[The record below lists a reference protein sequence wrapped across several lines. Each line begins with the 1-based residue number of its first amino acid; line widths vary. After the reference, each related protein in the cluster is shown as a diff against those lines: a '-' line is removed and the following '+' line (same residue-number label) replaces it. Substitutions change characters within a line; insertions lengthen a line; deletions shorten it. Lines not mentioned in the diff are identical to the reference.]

1 MFDDIIARLSVVLG
15 MDTAAFEK
23 GATIAEKRTA
33 QAQRKLE
40 KFGRKIGNIG
50 KTMSIGITAP
60 LTAFGYS
67 AFNAASDA
75 AELQSAFDQTFAG
88 MTGAMNEWA
97 VATGDAMGRSTQ
109 EIQRGANTF
118 GIFFNQAAGTRQEA
132 AEMSKAFT
140 VLTQDLASFY
150 NVSESDALQKLRSGL
165 AGEAEPLRD
174 FGVFLSAAAVEA
186 KAMQLGLADA
196 SGEISEQAKIMARYQ
211 LILEGT
217 TNAQGDVAR
226 TSEGTAN
233 RMRAAKAAFEELQ
246 VVVGTKLL
254 PVLTPLIDKLAAA
267 LEWFTGLPQPVQD
280 TVLVVAAL
288 AAAFGPVLTAFGAL
302 LPLLGPIAVGVKA
315 VGAALLLIAANPV
328 ILALAGV
335 IAGIYAAWKHW
346 DKITAIVAKLYH
358 GVKNW
363 LQDKLG
369 AVLDWVR
376 GKVEK
381 VEGAFRWLWDRV
393 VGNSWVPDMV
403 DGIEHHFARLDKV
416 MVDPADK
423 AARSVSDRM
432 RDMAS
437 ETRQL
442 LGRLFPEIERLLQ
455 YREDLKL
462 IEGAGLSSDQ
472 EAEARRRLA
481 GLTPGYNPGIQTEQ
495 GSLIDNEAV
504 EKNIERFNR
513 TVLKMGAKAKEGTV
527 RVAQSFRQMAQ
538 DTVSSLGDMVNAIKG
553 GGFFDIL
560 GGILDFG
567 MQLASIGVFGKGMA
581 ARVNASIPGYA
592 NGTRNHP
599 GGLAMVGE
607 RGAELVSMPRGSS
620 VFTNSESRRMMQGGR
635 QVVEIVD
642 TTGLFKFRVDQQI
655 SDAAPSIMDGGAQ
668 LARAKDVFSRSRRL
682 A

>member
-1 MFDDIIARLSVVLG
+1 MLDDVIARLSVVLG

-23 GATIAEKRTA
+23 GASIAEKRTA

-88 MTGAMNEWA
+88 MTKSMNEWA

-118 GIFFNQAAGTRQEA
+118 GIFFNQAAKTREEA
-132 AEMSKAFT
+132 AEMSKSFT

-186 KAMQLGLADA
+186 KAMELGLADA
-196 SGEISEQAKIMARYQ
+196 GGEISEQAKIMARYK

-226 TSEGTAN
+226 TSDGTAN

-267 LEWFTGLPQPVQD
+267 MEWFTGLPQPVQD
-280 TVLVVAAL
+280 TVLVIAAL
-288 AAAFGPVLTAFGAL
+288 SAALGPILTAFGAL
-302 LPLLGPIAVGVKA
+302 LPLLGPIATGVTMVGKA
-315 VGAALLLIAANPV
+315 VLFLAMNPYF
-328 ILALAGV
+328 LALAGV
-335 IAGIYAAWKHW
+335 IAGIYFAWKNW
-346 DKITAIVAKLYH
+346 DKITAIVEKMAKA
-358 GVKNW
+358 VKHW

-381 VEGAFRWLWDRV
+381 VEAAFRWLWDKV

-403 DGIEHHFARLDKV
+403 DGIEHHFGRLDKA
-416 MVDPADK
+416 MVDPAEK
-423 AARSVSDRM
+423 ATRKVSERM
-432 RDMAS
+432 REMAAD
-437 ETRQL
+437 TRAL
-442 LGRLFPEIERLLQ
+442 LARLFPEVERLLD
-455 YREDLKL
+455 YRADLKL
-462 IEGAGLSSDQ
+462 IEGSGLSREQQD
-472 EAEARRRLA
+472 EARRRLA
-481 GLTPGYNPGIQTEQ
+481 GLTPGHKYQIETEQ
-495 GSLIDNEAV
+495 GSLIDNEAI
-504 EKNIERFNR
+504 EKNIDRFNKY
-513 TVLKMGAKAKEGTV
+513 VLKMGDKAKEGTV

-538 DTVSSLGDMVNAIKG
+538 DTISSLQNMVNAIKG
-553 GGFFDIL
+553 GGFLDIL

-567 MQLASIGVFGKGMA
+567 MQLASMGAFGKGMA

-592 NGTRNHP
+592 TGTRNHP
-599 GGLAMVGE
+599 GGLALVGE
-607 RGAELVSMPRGSS
+607 RGPELISMPRGSS
-620 VFTNSESRRMMQGGR
+620 VFTNADSKRMMQGGR
-635 QVVEIVD
+635 QTVEIVD

-655 SDAAPSIMDGGAQ
+655 SEAAPSIMEGGAQ
-668 LARAKDVFSRSRRL
+668 IARARDIFAGSRRL